1 MYRRHELDMGISVKR
16 VNLEVDVKRKGTSV
30 RSTRPE
36 VSMPPS
42 GADCS
47 VVVMKLGNANGAK
60 GVGYPLCG
68 PWANWQQEEL
78 LGLRGTRQ
86 RSLGGTS
93 RVNREVQARICE
105 GLGA

>member
-1 MYRRHELDMGISVKR
+1 MGISVKR
-16 VNLEVDVKRKGTSV
+16 VNLGEDVKRKGTSV
-30 RSTRPE
+30 RSMRPE

-47 VVVMKLGNANGAK
+47 VVVMKRGNARGAK
-60 GVGYPLCG
+60 GAGHLLCG
-68 PWANWQQEEL
+68 PWVNWQQEEL

-86 RSLGGTS
+86 GSLSGTS
-93 RVNREVQARICE
+93 RMTGDCHVRICE